1 MSELLKVKLRKIEL
15 NGKCDRKCGL
25 TDENL
30 QPEDGMK
37 KQNFKD
43 KLCKLKCL
51 EAGGHT
57 VCLDKNGT
65 PGAENNLQTI
75 PKKINLHLK
84 VKPSLSQDLS
94 MEKISGSAPANQ
106 RPALD
111 D

>member
-1 MSELLKVKLRKIEL
+1 M
-15 NGKCDRKCGL
+15 
-25 TDENL
+25 
-30 QPEDGMK
+30 
-37 KQNFKD
+37 
-43 KLCKLKCL
+43 
-51 EAGGHT
+51 EAEVHT

-111 D
+111 G